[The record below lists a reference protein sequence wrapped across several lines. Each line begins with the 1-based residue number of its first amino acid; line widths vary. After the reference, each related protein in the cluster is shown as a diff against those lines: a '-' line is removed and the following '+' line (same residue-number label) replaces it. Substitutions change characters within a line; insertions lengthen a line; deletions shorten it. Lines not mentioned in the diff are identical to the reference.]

1 MKMINKIAAAGLGLL
16 FTGTSVFAQ
25 SLDDA
30 KKAIDAEQYQK
41 AKSMLKNLTVTQAD
55 KDENF
60 FYLGWVYVKQE
71 YMDSAKTVFTKG
83 IAVNPKSALNYAGLG
98 AVAHFE
104 KDNSTATTDFNTATS
119 LAGKK
124 NGTPFQYVGLGY
136 LLPVAGS
143 AVGPNGSAVKPADAN
158 AAIAVLNQGKA
169 ADPRNIGV
177 LIALGD
183 ANRSQLKSNDAYEAY
198 SSALAVDPNSPA
210 ANVAE
215 GVLWEYADNISGA
228 VDQFK
233 KALAANPNYG
243 PAYREWAET
252 DLRAAKNDPAQ
263 YDAMV
268 KEAADN
274 YKKFISLTD
283 YSPETQMRYADFLIR
298 TKDYTTL
305 QQVATDLSK
314 NRANNLRVYRYLGYA
329 AFENKDYQTAVTS
342 LTKWTTEADPKRLL
356 PLDFLYL
363 GRAQIELKNDSLGV
377 LNLRKALSLD
387 TNQVDAYGLIADA
400 LYKAKKFK
408 EAGDAYHIYAKGSKQ
423 AKLLDH
429 YHEGYSY
436 YEAYLADYTKSQNDK
451 TKAFKPDST
460 LLTKAD
466 SALTYVE
473 RKLPKPN
480 IGILYI
486 HAQIK
491 DFEDSGDRNNIKGY
505 AKPLYE
511 QLVTLVTALPTPNAD
526 QKSQLLDA
534 YVYLGNYAEF
544 KDKDH
549 AKALDY
555 FNKAKEIDPTEAR
568 VTYYFQTAG
577 KTK

>member
-41 AKSMLKNLTVTQAD
+41 AKSMLKNLTTTQAD

-60 FYLGWVYVKQE
+60 FYLGWVYAKQE
-71 YMDSAKTVFTKG
+71 YMDSAKTAFTKG

-98 AVAHFE
+98 AVAHVE
-104 KDNSTATTDFNTATS
+104 KDNSTATTDFNMAIS

-136 LLPVAGS
+136 LLPVSGS
-143 AVGPNGSAVKPADAN
+143 AVGPNGSAVTPADAN

-198 SSALAVDPNSPA
+198 SSALAIDPNSPA

-252 DLRAAKNDPAQ
+252 DLRAAKNDPTQ

-298 TKDYTTL
+298 TKDYATL
-305 QQVATDLSK
+305 QTVATDLSK
-314 NRANNLRVYRYLGYA
+314 SKSNLRVYRYLGMA
-329 AFENKDYQTAVTS
+329 AYENKDYATAQS
-342 LTKWTTEADPKRLL
+342 ALTKWTTEADPKRLI
-356 PLDFLYL
+356 PSDYLYL
-363 GRAQIELKNDSLGV
+363 GRTQIALKNDSLGI
-377 LNLRKALSLD
+377 LNLKKALTLDTTQVDIYGEIAASFYGLQKYQDAAEAYKVYTDKSRKATL
-387 TNQVDAYGLIADA
+387 N
-400 LYKAKKFK
+400 
-408 EAGDAYHIYAKGSKQ
+408 
-423 AKLLDH
+423 DH
-429 YHEGYSY
+429 YKEGFSY
-436 YEAYLADYTKSQNDK
+436 YEAFKTQLIAKSSNPNVK
-451 TKAFKPDST
+451 VDST
-460 LLTKAD
+460 MLTQAD
-466 SALTYVE
+466 SAFTYIE
-473 RKLPKPN
+473 RKLPTKP
-480 IGILYI
+480 IAAIVYF
-486 HAQIK
+486 HAAVK
-491 DFEDSGDRNNIKGY
+491 DFEDSNDRNNIKGL
-505 AKPLYE
+505 AKPYYE
-511 QLVTLVTALPTPNAD
+511 QFV
-526 QKSQLLDA
+526 QLTEASGINDSNKGHMLDA
-534 YVYLGNYAEF
+534 YIYLGNYAEF

-549 AKALDY
+549 TKALDY
-555 FNKAKEIDPTEAR
+555 FTKAKAIDPTDAR

-577 KTK
+577 KPSR